1 MKRPKNKDNNNNNII
16 RKRLN
21 RIKRLLQALA
31 IALVAK

>member
-1 MKRPKNKDNNNNNII
+1 MKKPKDKDNNNNNTI

-31 IALVAK
+31 IALVVK